1 MSFLR
6 LEAVSGGY
14 DRIRVLHEVSL
25 SAEAGAI
32 TAIFGPN
39 GAGKT
44 TTLRAIMGAA
54 TVSSGRVWIDDV
66 DVTGWQPSR
75 VIRECSAMIVPEGR
89 QLFPDLT
96 VKDNLMMGGYA
107 AGLTARTERARI
119 DELADA
125 FPVIRSK
132 LHHRANALSG
142 GEQQIVAIARAMVS
156 RPRLLLADEVSQGI
170 SPVLTLELWRVLRR
184 LADDGASVLMVEQN
198 VAAALRVADRGIILR
213 DGRVVH
219 QGSARDLETDTNLAA
234 AYLS

>member
-14 DRIRVLHEVSL
+14 GRIQVLHDISF
-25 SAEAGAI
+25 SADAGAI
-32 TAIFGPN
+32 TAVFGPN

-54 TVSSGRVWIDDV
+54 TVSSGRIFIDDV
-66 DVTGWQPSR
+66 EVTGWLPSR
-75 VIRECSAMIVPEGR
+75 VIRECSTMIVPEGR

-107 AGLTARTERARI
+107 AGLATRSERARV

-125 FPVIRSK
+125 FPVIRAK
-132 LHHRANALSG
+132 LYHRANSLSG

-170 SPVLTLELWRVLRR
+170 APILTMELWKVLRR
-184 LADDGASVLMVEQN
+184 LADDGASVVLVEQN

-213 DGRVVH
+213 DGHVVH
-219 QGSARDLETDTNLAA
+219 QGSAHELATETHLAA